1 MGAKVQFENYFSV
14 LFPKENAKPDTRI
27 NNSLLEAWPHCAREI
42 ILKENGFYSNTK
54 QGAMG
59 LCSEKDMENLKL
71 TMLKH
76 EQIFKEQVRELHRLY
91 RMQKLLM
98 TDLRRKD
105 SNTSTLTSGTVQE
118 DSFPNHTGSELLKLD
133 GKGNFWAALNA
144 PITNKDSRDQQQRN
158 SGVDYMQNYRSG
170 LFEKNQQM
178 GLSPREV
185 KQNPRDFYNL
195 QPSRA
200 ARLIFDLEQSADV
213 YMDAEITNHNE
224 EDNSKRGAFRNGV
237 EPENDLQLTLKTGCE
252 KAAKENGKQTGPY
265 IQFNMS
271 QPRREEVE
279 EDKQLR
285 CREEPILFPAV
296 STRSVTGAQE
306 EWQSDSSDSRAKQRE
321 SRYAWPKEG
330 ILSGAVP
337 QQRNPLFALVSSK
350 GFLIDPSSTPMTSV
364 IQGVSPGLSLNSH
377 REMHP
382 SGLWRK
388 TEEGLCQ
395 IPHELHS
402 QDFCI
407 RPAESELQK
416 QNFCPQDNYHAQPFV
431 NSGSNRMNIKRQS
444 SEYGM
449 GNWYQNGNLMQHT
462 QQDSPSIYHAGSPLI
477 FGQALCQTGPVVGS
491 MSNQQQ
497 GALHAMPAS
506 IPGSSGFPSSSLQE
520 CSRSLWSTSSIGF
533 SPRQALDDKTCL
545 DRNIQNVDLTL
556 GLSSVGIGEARK
568 NALCYS
574 SAINRME
581 DAHTNSSGQVD
592 ATNKKLH
599 QASMHMHGIDGQNSE
614 NFTRTFLELPSI
626 QDTESDS
633 VKHRAHLN
641 GLDFSDL
648 LKPLSESMQY
658 IKAGDRIGLTKHLV
672 DDLGERGAHQSKENI
687 AFTSNLWK
695 VHDITNEKEG
705 AKSEAPQVEGGM
717 LKPENLLG
725 LVDKPMNNSTPVHG
739 IIGKNPELKAD
750 RSHIDRHIHLHSVAD
765 SGEYDMKIG
774 TFKENINAVYGPVKE
789 EGFAVHDK
797 FLSPVGD
804 HVNTNMH
811 EETTL
816 VLGIRGK
823 RNANKVSGQMEMES
837 RYATSDK
844 ENIRAGS
851 GSQASFAMRDPMP
864 TEGVFNNGEMVDNF
878 DHQTLV
884 SDINP
889 MVNVT
894 RQGSIETENAFNFD
908 QEKRKGSEE
917 AACHSGLKRLKVSR
931 DGTEKD
937 AHAQQT
943 DATEPSTETPKD
955 NAQLSQYEADLEQSI
970 QDVHMQRGSKFN
982 IEPEVDTLQTKV
994 IEGPSCSSPF
1004 LESARAVNSASR
1016 NSSVDTN
1023 VAANVLLK
1031 IASERI
1037 LEWSDID
1044 SCEFLF
1050 ASGMKASLD
1059 WFADAVVSNANCVAS
1074 TISGHREDTDHPL
1087 SSPRSGS
1094 NAKEPEV
1101 SEDSIPKENACSPN
1115 ASSGLDFFESMTLM
1129 LEETFV
1135 DTDYKPLAKQ
1145 EQEAEKTPSA
1155 INPILR
1161 QSKRGKR
1168 KRDRDFQKEIIPS
1181 ISSLSR
1187 QEITEDMQIIGG
1199 LMRSAGDAWHT
1210 GSTRRTAGKF
1220 SLRDDWFVPLTGR
1233 RSRHIS
1239 GFRANV
1245 GSITRNIDVQ
1255 ASRRHDQEVE
1265 RVNAL
1270 SWTSSWGETIRRRR
1284 MQRHRAPM
1292 TSLAL
1297 NPV

>member
-1 MGAKVQFENYFSV
+1 MGAKVHVENYFPV
-14 LFPKENAKPDTRI
+14 LFPNENAKPDTRI
-27 NNSLLEAWPHCAREI
+27 NNSLPEAWPRCARDI
-42 ILKENGFYSNTK
+42 ILKENIFYSNTK

-59 LCSEKDMENLKL
+59 LCSEKDMEILKL

-76 EQIFKEQVRELHRLY
+76 EHIFKEQVRELHRLY
-91 RMQKLLM
+91 HMQKQLM

-118 DSFPNHTGSELLKLD
+118 GSFANHTGSELLKLD
-133 GKGNFWAALNA
+133 GKGNFWAALNG
-144 PITNKDSRDQQQRN
+144 PNVNRDSRDQQQPI

-178 GLSPREV
+178 GLSPQEF

-200 ARLIFDLEQSADV
+200 TRLIFDLEQSADV
-213 YMDAEITNHNE
+213 YMDAEVTNQNE
-224 EDNSKRGAFRNGV
+224 EENTKRRAFKNGV
-237 EPENDLQLTLKTGCE
+237 EPESDLQLTLKTGCE

-265 IQFNMS
+265 IQFDMS
-271 QPRREEVE
+271 QLRREEVE

-285 CREEPILFPAV
+285 CQEEAIFFPAV
-296 STRSVTGAQE
+296 STRSVTRVQE
-306 EWQSDSSDSRAKQRE
+306 EWQSDSTDSRAKQRE

-337 QQRNPLFALVSSK
+337 QQRNSLFAMVSSK
-350 GFLIDPSSTPMTSV
+350 GFLIDPSSTPRTGT
-364 IQGVSPGLSLNSH
+364 IHGVSPGLSLNSH
-377 REMHP
+377 REMQS

-407 RPAESELQK
+407 LPAELELQK
-416 QNFCPQDNYHAQPFV
+416 QNFCPQDKYHAQPFV
-431 NSGSNRMNIKRQS
+431 TSGSNRMNVKRQA

-449 GNWYQNGNLMQHT
+449 GNWYQNGNLVQHT

-491 MSNQQQ
+491 LSNQQQ
-497 GALHAMPAS
+497 GAHHAMPTS
-506 IPGSSGFPSSSLQE
+506 TPSSSGFPLGSLQE
-520 CSRSLWSTSSIGF
+520 CSRSLWSTSSISF
-533 SPRQALDDKTCL
+533 SSPQALDDKSCL
-545 DRNIQNVDLTL
+545 DRKIGKIDLTL
-556 GLSSVGIGEARK
+556 GLSSVGIEEARK
-568 NALCYS
+568 NASCYS
-574 SAINRME
+574 SATNIME
-581 DAHTNSSGQVD
+581 DAHTYSSCQVD
-592 ATNKKLH
+592 ATNEKLH
-599 QASMHMHGIDGQNSE
+599 RESMQMHGIDVQSSE
-614 NFTRTFLELPSI
+614 NFTRTFIELPSI
-626 QDTESDS
+626 QETKSDS
-633 VKHRAHLN
+633 VKHIAHLN

-658 IKAGDRIGLTKHLV
+658 IRAGDGIGLTKHLM
-672 DDLGERGAHQSKENI
+672 DDLGDRGAQQSKDNI
-687 AFTSNLWK
+687 AFASKLWK
-695 VHDITNEKEG
+695 VHDFTKEG
-705 AKSEAPQVEGGM
+705 ANSEAPQAEGGI
-717 LKPENLLG
+717 LEPDNLLG
-725 LVDKPMNNSTPVHG
+725 LVDKPMNNSTPIHG
-739 IIGKNPELKAD
+739 IIGKSPELKAD
-750 RSHIDRHIHLHSVAD
+750 RSHIDRHIHLHGVAD
-765 SGEYDMKIG
+765 SGEHEMQIR
-774 TFKENINAVYGPVKE
+774 TFKENINAVYGPVEE
-789 EGFAVHDK
+789 EGFTVCGK

-804 HVNTNMH
+804 HVNTDMH

-823 RNANKVSGQMEMES
+823 INPNKVSRQMEMEA
-837 RYATSDK
+837 RYYTTSDK
-844 ENIRAGS
+844 EKVRAGS
-851 GSQASFAMRDPMP
+851 GSQASFAMRDPIP
-864 TEGVFNNGEMVDNF
+864 TDGVVNYGGMVDNF
-878 DHQTLV
+878 TYQVLV
-884 SDINP
+884 SDISP
-889 MVNVT
+889 VVNVT

-908 QEKRKGSEE
+908 QEERKGSEE
-917 AACHSGLKRLKVSR
+917 AVCHSGFKKAKVSR

-943 DATEPSTETPKD
+943 DSTEPSSETPKD
-955 NAQLSQYEADLEQSI
+955 NMQLSQYQADLEQCT
-970 QDVHMQRGSKFN
+970 QYVHMQRGCKFN
-982 IEPEVDTLQTKV
+982 IEPEVDTLQTKA

-1004 LESARAVNSASR
+1004 LESAEVVNSAPR

-1031 IASERI
+1031 IKSKGI
-1037 LEWSDID
+1037 LDWSDID
-1044 SCEFLF
+1044 SCESLF

-1059 WFADAVVSNANCVAS
+1059 WFADAVVSNANCVAT

-1094 NAKEPEV
+1094 NTKEPEV

-1115 ASSGLDFFESMTLM
+1115 ASNGLDFFESMTLM
-1129 LEETFV
+1129 LEETIV
-1135 DTDYKPLAKQ
+1135 DTDCKPLAKQ
-1145 EQEAEKTPSA
+1145 EEEAEKTPSA
-1155 INPILR
+1155 INSISMPY
-1161 QSKRGKR
+1161 KRRKR
-1168 KRDRDFQKEIIPS
+1168 KRDRDFQKEILPS

-1187 QEITEDMQIIGG
+1187 QEVTEDMQIIGG

-1210 GSTRRTAGKF
+1210 GSTRRTSGKF

-1245 GSITRNIDVQ
+1245 GTITRNIDVQ